1 MTSPADLLAM
11 MPFAV
16 ASGVRLDSATPVE
29 VRGGLSWTPERC
41 TAGGLLHGG
50 ALMVLADTL
59 GAVCA
64 FLNLPPGA
72 NTSTIES
79 KTNFFRGLR
88 AGQAVA
94 VTTPLHVGR
103 TTIVVQT
110 DIRDEGGKRLAL
122 VTQTQ
127 AVLAAQSSSPPVSSP
142 T

>member
-1 MTSPADLLAM
+1 MTSPVSPADFLAM

-16 ASGVRLDSATPVE
+16 ASGVRVASASSSE
-29 VRGGLSWTPERC
+29 VRGSLSWAPERC
-41 TAGGLLHGG
+41 TAGGRLHGG

-79 KTNFFRGLR
+79 KTNFFRGMR
-88 AGQAVA
+88 SGEAVA

-110 DIRDEGGKRLAL
+110 DIRDDGGKRLAL

-127 AVLAAQSSSPPVSSP
+127 AVLTAQ
-142 T
+142 